1 MNAIEH
7 LESQHGDI
15 EDLFHELG
23 LAKDI
28 ATRSVILS
36 ELGTSLLSHAA
47 SERQLL
53 AALMLRHHDE
63 SLVACSQKQ
72 RAADRTLST
81 LLAID
86 PADTTF
92 DAQLGRLQDSFEA
105 CVEHEETELF
115 PLIRAL
121 VAPAQLPLERLRAD
135 VTPRPAPPAILS
147 AA

>member
-1 MNAIEH
+1 MNAIQH

-23 LAKDI
+23 LAQDL

-53 AALMLRHHDE
+53 AALMVKHSDE

-72 RAADRTLST
+72 RAADRTISA

-86 PADTTF
+86 PADATF
-92 DAQLGRLQDSFEA
+92 DAQLARLQDSFEA

-121 VAPAQLPLERLRAD
+121 VARAQLPLERRGRDAPRSAPSAILRA
-135 VTPRPAPPAILS
+135 A
-147 AA
+147 

>member
-23 LAKDI
+23 LAKDV
-28 ATRSVILS
+28 ATRSAILA
-36 ELGTSLLSHAA
+36 ELGAHLVSHAA

-53 AALMLRHHDE
+53 AALTAKFRDE
-63 SLVACSQKQ
+63 RLVACSQKQ
-72 RAADRTLST
+72 RAADHTIGA

-86 PADTTF
+86 PSDATF
-92 DAQLGRLQDSFEA
+92 ESQMERLQDSFEA
-105 CVEHEETELF
+105 SVEHEETELF

-121 VAPAQLPLERLRAD
+121 VVPAQLPLEPRRGDVPRSAPTAILRA
-135 VTPRPAPPAILS
+135 A
-147 AA
+147 

>member
-23 LAKDI
+23 LAKDV
-28 ATRSVILS
+28 ATRSAILA
-36 ELGTSLLSHAA
+36 ELGADLVSHAA

-53 AALMLRHHDE
+53 AALMAKYGDE
-63 SLVACSQKQ
+63 RLIACGQKQ
-72 RAADRTLST
+72 RAADRTIGA

-86 PADTTF
+86 PSDATF
-92 DAQLGRLQDSFEA
+92 ESQMEHLQDSFEA

-115 PLIRAL
+115 PLVRAL
-121 VAPAQLPLERLRAD
+121 VAGAPLPLEPLRGDVPRSAPATLRA
-135 VTPRPAPPAILS
+135 A
-147 AA
+147 